1 MMKHAIG
8 YLLAMLVIAACGTGV
23 DSDPRSTVGTV
34 GSDGGDAASEGTS
47 NPCAGADG
55 PRHDY
60 TTAYEL
66 TQLMTGTWV
75 QCTPVSPTLLNGKGL
90 EFLADGTYYLLV
102 SDGHGGLARGTGFA
116 SQGAWEVKDIPE
128 TGRRDL
134 IILSLEP
141 VPGSYMGDTPLFEDH
156 PRRFA
161 FDPNATGTLVVY
173 QAIGR

>member
-1 MMKHAIG
+1 MAKTEHGDPRFAGVRGPPTALRVRSSRRRHTHHLSGDHSVTRKDTKMMKHAIG

-128 TGRRDL
+128 
-134 IILSLEP
+134 
-141 VPGSYMGDTPLFEDH
+141 
-156 PRRFA
+156 
-161 FDPNATGTLVVY
+161 
-173 QAIGR
+173 